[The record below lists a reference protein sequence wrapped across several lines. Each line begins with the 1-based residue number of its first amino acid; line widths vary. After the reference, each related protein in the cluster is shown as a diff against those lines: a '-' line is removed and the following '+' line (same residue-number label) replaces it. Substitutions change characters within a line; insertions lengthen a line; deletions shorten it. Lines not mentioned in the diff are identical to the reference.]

1 MKLGGSRGGTPTKGF
16 RPKEVSLDDFPQ
28 IRRVVHMQAER
39 RRGSSS
45 RVVTMLVVFSAVMLI
60 GLWAAASSMN
70 PRR

>member
-28 IRRVVHMQAER
+28 IRRVHMQAER